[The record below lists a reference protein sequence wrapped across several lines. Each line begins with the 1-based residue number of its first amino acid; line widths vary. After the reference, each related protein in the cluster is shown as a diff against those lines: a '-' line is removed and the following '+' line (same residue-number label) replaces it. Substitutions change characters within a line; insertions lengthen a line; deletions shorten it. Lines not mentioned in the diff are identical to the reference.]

1 MEAQINDLREK
12 YRPKKFADFV
22 GNQRNIRYLKNTI
35 TKGKFPNGIIFHGA
49 PGSGKTSLAHLY
61 GKALSCLNFEE
72 DICGNCENCIQ
83 AEKHFPHTAAIS
95 GIHVYDCT
103 RIDEKRLEEIILHN
117 LTYSTNKIKLAHI
130 FDEFHRIRDRG
141 QDKFLKLLESKPRI
155 LFIFCLIDVSSV
167 EEAFKQRVTILKT
180 LPPEMDEIVPW
191 LQKICGLE
199 GIVVEDIGALRQ
211 LAKEADRLP
220 RECLGALEKTSCL
233 DEPLTIDLVK
243 EIFGDKKSV
252 KDDPPAFEIIKR

>member
-1 MEAQINDLREK
+1 MTANINDLREK

-35 TKGKFPNGIIFHGA
+35 AKGTFPNGIIFHGP
-49 PGSGKTSLAHLY
+49 PGSGKTSLAYLY
-61 GKALSCLNFEE
+61 GKSLSCLNFEE

-95 GIHVYDCT
+95 GIHAYDCT
-103 RIDEKRLEEIILHN
+103 RIDEKRLEEIISHN
-117 LTYSTNKIKLAHI
+117 LMYATDRIKNPHI

-141 QDKFLKLLESKPRI
+141 QDKFLKLLESKPAI
-155 LFIFCLIDVSSV
+155 LFIFCLIDISSV

-180 LPPEMDEIVPW
+180 LPPEMGEIVPW
-191 LQKICGLE
+191 LQKICNLE
-199 GIVVEDIGALRQ
+199 GIIVEDIDTLQ
-211 LAKEADRLP
+211 KLAEQAHRLP
-220 RECLGALEKTSCL
+220 RECLGALEKISCL

-243 EIFGDKKSV
+243 EIFADKKSV
-252 KDDPPAFEIIKR
+252 KDDPPAHEIIKG